1 MILWWPLYDIV
12 MSGTNIWAYLPFIQL
27 TKELL
32 TKNVI
37 FFQSL
42 LKLQR
47 NTITLKQDIRRVTS
61 RRVRARGHVA
71 RLIVYKYL
79 RASDGVKH

>member
-37 FFQSL
+37 FFQ
-42 LKLQR
+42 
-47 NTITLKQDIRRVTS
+47 
-61 RRVRARGHVA
+61 
-71 RLIVYKYL
+71 
-79 RASDGVKH
+79 